1 MNGTLEQLTGAVRE
15 IAGGLKVD
23 HCVTEKNNGNKRAA
37 VLVEVKAGLM
47 ASIYVDKLLIEIEDG
62 RMTMAE
68 AAEQVMTVYN
78 QNRNDSA
85 EVGRVDLEEITSK
98 KFILE
103 NVHRRLVNTEMNKE
117 MLKSCPHKDFLDLS
131 ITYAITLPQA
141 GEYAST
147 VRISNELLQ
156 VAGINPEELDEQAK
170 ANDRREWINMDMD
183 MMLKDLGFI
192 DPARSELGLVV
203 ASNRAKYYGASVM
216 ADIQYMQFLYDLIGE
231 DFYILPSSVH
241 ECLMFPASMS
251 DNMTYLRMVIHSV
264 NTTEVDNTD
273 ILSDTLYKYNSITR
287 SVEIAA

>member
-23 HCVTEKNNGNKRAA
+23 HCITEKNNGNKRAA

-47 ASIYVDKLLIEIEDG
+47 ASIYVDKLLTEIEDG
-62 RMTMAE
+62 RMTLAE

-78 QNRNDSA
+78 ENRNDSA
-85 EVGRVDLEEITSK
+85 EVGRVDLNKITSK

-131 ITYAITLPQA
+131 ITYAVSLPQA
-141 GEYAST
+141 GEYASI

-156 VAGINPEELDEQAK
+156 VAGISPEELDEQAK

-183 MMLKDLGFI
+183 MMLKDLGLI
-192 DPARSELGLVV
+192 DSARSELGLVV

-241 ECLMFPASMS
+241 ECLMLPSSMS
-251 DNMTYLRMVIHSV
+251 DNMTYLRMMIKSV